1 MGTPRLYFKRKKGL
15 LFSRLLRVYMTSYS
29 DRESGEP
36 TKVHRVTA
44 QGTELCA
51 GTMQLTSKTIFG
63 SVTVLVL
70 I

>member
-1 MGTPRLYFKRKKGL
+1 
-15 LFSRLLRVYMTSYS
+15 MTSYS